1 VIVGGGAGG
10 LAGPGGGPTS
20 GGGAPR
26 FGPRGSPGPDGPLGP
41 FLLLS
46 TLTAAVVGG
55 LWLLLRRRPRWDRA
69 AVAPIAAGGGEALHD
84 GGGGLALAMAP
95 LGPPPVLLPAT
106 IISQVLF
113 DAAELVPEWARHRP
127 APSTPPAATVEEIVE
142 AADEPV
148 EAMTPT
154 PDPAPVDPK
163 PKSRP
168 RRTKTA
174 GSPTRRT
181 TKRNG

>member
-1 VIVGGGAGG
+1 MSSELPPVGSAV
-10 LAGPGGGPTS
+10 P
-20 GGGAPR
+20 
-26 FGPRGSPGPDGPLGP
+26 GP

-55 LWLLLRRRPRWDRA
+55 LWLLLRRRPRRDRAA
-69 AVAPIAAGGGEALHD
+69 AVAPIAAGGGEAPHD

-148 EAMTPT
+148 EAMAPT